1 MIDFLLI
8 LLVFVIFLTGVQV
21 GATAGSIGGMIRWVA
36 DKVDGFFRKA
46 PPKDPPQ

>member
-1 MIDFLLI
+1 MIDFLLF
-8 LLVFVIFLTGVQV
+8 LLFVIVFLAGVQV

-46 PPKDPPQ
+46 PPSDKP